1 MHVYI
6 YLKIGIKYF
15 DMLQNYCRP
24 TKVTYLTIIPMKQI
38 VRPKA
43 LYTNEDCLVINV
55 TTSLHKEQLRDEVAL
70 WLVYWTQGQVL
81 GLETWPDETLYSHSA
96 YLHPG
101 A

>member
-43 LYTNEDCLVINV
+43 LHTNEDC
-55 TTSLHKEQLRDEVAL
+55 
-70 WLVYWTQGQVL
+70 
-81 GLETWPDETLYSHSA
+81 
-96 YLHPG
+96 
-101 A
+101 